1 MNLMVIKKSLI
12 IICILLACMLLCSWG
27 FYSHRLINQTAV
39 YTLPAEMAV
48 FFKKNITYITE
59 HSVDP
64 DKRRYVVEGEGS
76 RHFIDLDRY
85 RESALDSIPIR
96 WSDAVEK
103 YSEEVL
109 KEYGT
114 LPWQIHFSFIQL
126 TEAFKAKNTR
136 RILRISTDLGHYI
149 ADAHSPLHTTQNYN
163 GQLTNQYGIHGFWES
178 RLPELFANS
187 YSFFVGKAQYIEN
200 PLKKSWEIVEKSY
213 SLTDSVL
220 LIEARL
226 NNDFPENKKYIY
238 ETRNNILSRTYSKE
252 YSKAYHDALQ
262 GMVEKQMRSS
272 ISLLGS
278 FWFTAWVDA
287 GQPHL

>member
-1 MNLMVIKKSLI
+1 MKFMAIKKSCI
-12 IICILLACMLLCSWG
+12 IICVTLAWILPGSWG

-39 YTLPAEMAV
+39 YTLPAEMAS
-48 FFKKNITYITE
+48 FFKTNIIYITE

-64 DKRRYVVEGEGS
+64 DKRRYVVEEEGN

-85 RESALDSIPIR
+85 GETPLDSIPMR
-96 WSDAVEK
+96 WNDAVDK
-103 YSEEVL
+103 YSEEIL

-114 LPWQIHFSFIQL
+114 LPWQIHFSYIQL
-126 TEAFKAKNTR
+126 TEAFKQKNTR

-163 GQLTNQYGIHGFWES
+163 GQLTNQHGIHGFWES
-178 RLPELFANS
+178 RLPELFAHS

-200 PLKKSWEIVEKSY
+200 PLKKAWEIVEKSY

-226 NNDFPENKKYIY
+226 NKEFPENQKYIY
-238 ETRNNILSRTYSKE
+238 ETRNNILTRTYSKE
-252 YSKAYHDALQ
+252 YSKAYHDALK
-262 GMVEKQMRSS
+262 GMVENQMRSS